1 MQPAKNNSNSN
12 SMVNWK
18 TVLTSGGAELGQ
30 VVVIRRDIFK
40 KDSLSVL
47 LFIVLMLPPTLV
59 LRKMNESWVE
69 NGDGHETYQTSVAV
83 MDDLISGLS

>member
-12 SMVNWK
+12 SMVSWK

-30 VVVIRRDIFK
+30 VVVIRRDIFQ

-59 LRKMNESWVE
+59 LRKMKAGLKMATDMRPIKHLLQSW
-69 NGDGHETYQTSVAV
+69 
-83 MDDLISGLS
+83 MI

>member
-30 VVVIRRDIFK
+30 VVVIRTDIFQ

-47 LFIVLMLPPTLV
+47 LFISTHAATDPSATKDE
-59 LRKMNESWVE
+59 RWVE